1 MFAAVPFFEALG
13 WTLLA
18 AVALMTSA
26 FAVSLV
32 LKVNSVADIGWGLTF
47 VTVAVVTTVLSAGHG
62 GDARRFLV
70 LAMVVIWGGR
80 LAGFIAWRN
89 RGKGEDPRYEKM
101 LSRKESAHPKLV
113 AYLKVFALQS
123 GIAWFVAMPVVISA
137 FNRGGLTFL
146 AWIGVAVWA
155 VGVFFEAVG
164 DQQLYRYKSDPT
176 HQGKTMTTG
185 LWRYTRHP
193 NYFGDACVWTGI
205 FLVAAE
211 HLPGVATILS
221 PLAMILL
228 LTKGSGT
235 PITERKM
242 AREKP
247 DFAEY
252 AARTSVFFPLPPKK
266 HVSDDEVEAVK
277 ST

>member
-1 MFAAVPFFEALG
+1 MFATAHFSEALG
-13 WTLLA
+13 WSLLA
-18 AVALMTSA
+18 S
-26 FAVSLV
+26 FLV
-32 LKVNSVADIGWGLTF
+32 LTAAFGASLATKRNSVADIAWGLAY
-47 VTVAVVTTVLSAGHG
+47 VAIAAVSAALGAGHG
-62 GDARRFLV
+62 DLGRRLLV
-70 LAMVVIWGGR
+70 LGMVGIWGGR

-89 RGKGEDPRYEKM
+89 RGKGEDPRYAEM
-101 LSRKESAHPKLV
+101 LSRGGGHPVVK

-123 GIAWFVAMPVVISA
+123 VIAWFVGMPVVISA
-137 FNRGGLTFL
+137 FEPGGITPL
-146 AWIGVAVWA
+146 AWVGVAVWA

-164 DQQLYRYKSDPT
+164 DQQLYLYKRDPA

-221 PLAMILL
+221 PIAMILL

-242 AREKP
+242 AKEKP

-252 AARTSVFFPLPPKK
+252 AAKTSVFFPRPPKK
-266 HVSDDEVEAVK
+266 AVSAQDIEAVK
-277 ST
+277 TG

>member
-1 MFAAVPFFEALG
+1 MFSTAPFFEALG
-13 WTLLA
+13 WSLLA
-18 AVALMTSA
+18 SVALMTVA
-26 FAVSLV
+26 FGVSLI
-32 LKVNSVADIGWGLTF
+32 LKVNSVADVGWGLAF
-47 VTVAVVTTVLSAGHG
+47 VTVAIVTTVLSAGHG
-62 GDARRFLV
+62 DDARRFLV
-70 LAMVVIWGGR
+70 LGMVVIWGGR

-89 RGKGEDPRYEKM
+89 RGKGEDPRYAKM
-101 LSRKESAHPKLV
+101 MSRKESAHPLV
-113 AYLKVFALQS
+113 KAYVKVFALQS
-123 GIAWFVAMPVVISA
+123 GIAWFVAMPVVISG

-146 AWIGVAVWA
+146 AWIGVAIWA

-164 DQQLYRYKSDPT
+164 DQQLYRYKSDPA
-176 HQGKTMTTG
+176 HKGKTMTTG

-221 PLAMILL
+221 PIAMILL

-247 DFAEY
+247 DFAAY
-252 AARTSVFFPLPPKK
+252 AARTSLFFPLPPKK
-266 HVSDDEVEAVK
+266 QVSDADVEAVK
-277 ST
+277 SG

>member
-1 MFAAVPFFEALG
+1 MFASAPFFEALG
-13 WTLLA
+13 WSLLA
-18 AVALMTSA
+18 AVALMTVA
-26 FAVSLV
+26 FGVSLI
-32 LKVNSVADIGWGLTF
+32 LKVNSVADVGWGLAF

-62 GDARRFLV
+62 DDARRFLV
-70 LAMVVIWGGR
+70 LGMVVLWGGR

-101 LSRKESAHPKLV
+101 LSRKESAHPFVK

-123 GIAWFVAMPVVISA
+123 GIAWFVAFPVVISA

-146 AWIGVAVWA
+146 AWIGVAIWA
-155 VGVFFEAVG
+155 VGVVFEAVG
-164 DQQLYRYKSDPT
+164 DQQLYVYKADPA
-176 HQGKTMTTG
+176 HKGKTMTTG

-221 PLAMILL
+221 PIAMVWL

-247 DFAEY
+247 DFAAY
-252 AARTSVFFPLPPKK
+252 AARTSIFFPLPPKK
-266 HVSDDEVEAVK
+266 HVSDAEVEAVK
-277 ST
+277 SG